1 MTAYDELQQHSA
13 VVRSLSALIDQVLA
27 ERGYVRIETDIV
39 QPAELFLTRA
49 GDQLIER
56 LFTFENHG
64 EISALRPEFTAAAA
78 RRYADH
84 LSLSDGA
91 PVARWQFHGPIFERT
106 EGSGA
111 IQQSFSVGAELIGD
125 SSREADAD
133 VIVSAL
139 TCLRSAGVPAPSLIL
154 GSVAL
159 MRSLLKQFQLDS
171 RTVRFL
177 LGKMDDF
184 SDPQRGRTFVS
195 AALDQFFGA
204 VRADLSAVDARE
216 IIRYGLS
223 ERSQTLGGRTLDE
236 IAQRLE
242 QKRTRAAQR
251 AHYQAAIDFLDR
263 WASIRADVDSG
274 LAQIEALIPAADAE
288 SQAEFQAL
296 CATIE
301 LLSAAG
307 IDQST
312 IIVQPGLERSWDY
325 YTGIVFELRADDRQ
339 VGGGGRY
346 DELVRLLGAPV
357 DVPAVGF
364 ALYADIVASLMS
376 GAASE

>member
-1 MTAYDELQQHSA
+1 MTAYDDIQQHSA
-13 VVRSLSALIDQVLA
+13 AVRGLSALIDQVLA
-27 ERGYVRIETDIV
+27 DRGYVRIETDIV

-78 RRYADH
+78 RRYADR
-84 LSLSDGA
+84 LSATGDV
-91 PVARWQFHGPIFERT
+91 PVARWQFHGPIFERA

-125 SSREADAD
+125 SSRQADAD

-139 TCLRSAGVPAPSLIL
+139 TSLRSVGVRAPSLIL

-184 SDPQRGRTFVS
+184 SDPQRGKAFVS
-195 AALDQFFGA
+195 AALDQFLGTD
-204 VRADLSAVDARE
+204 RADLSAVDVRE

-236 IAQRLE
+236 ISQRLE

-251 AHYQAAIDFLDR
+251 EHYQAAIEFLDR
-263 WASIRADVDSG
+263 WASIRAGVDSG
-274 LAQIEALIPAADAE
+274 LAQIEALIPTADAE
-288 SQAEFQAL
+288 CQAEFRAL

-301 LLSAAG
+301 LLKAAG
-307 IDQST
+307 IDQSA

-364 ALYADIVASLMS
+364 ALYAEFIAALIS
-376 GAASE
+376 GAASA